1 MTPDKAQNQS
11 TPAKASEASAEFQP
25 AETEFVPSDTPVDAP
40 SRAGASAA
48 AQAWIGKSLGKYQ
61 ITGVLGQG
69 GMGVVLK
76 AHDPMID
83 RDVAI
88 KVLADQLAA
97 DASSLG
103 RFLAEA
109 KAAGKLNHPNVTAIH
124 EICQDGQ
131 TYYLVL
137 EYVAGGSLS
146 DRLAAQGPLG
156 VHEATQAMIDACK
169 GVGAAHAAGL
179 IHRDIKP
186 ANFMQA
192 ADGSIK
198 VADFGLAKVA
208 ADTTAHFTQTGMVIG
223 TPYFMS
229 PEQCE
234 AKPLDHRS
242 DIYSLGCTY
251 YSLLTGKNPYHET
264 ASVPR
269 LMYLHCY
276 GPVPDPRSA
285 NPAIPD
291 GCFRIIA
298 RAMAKAPADRY
309 QSAAEMLADLQA
321 ASSALS
327 GQTPIVLPSRN
338 RMAATRR
345 MVPWASRKYSPVRWA
360 AAGLFLVALIGL
372 AVFLWRPWRKSSD
385 DAADAGASLP
395 ALGDPVKVGVLHSM
409 SGTMAISESVV
420 VDAVLFAFDEVNKEG
435 GVLGRPIMP
444 VVADGRSDWPTFA
457 REAERLITEENVCTV
472 FGCWTSASRK
482 TVKPVFEQHD
492 HLLLYPVQFEGLETS
507 PCIVYTGA
515 APNQQILPAVDWAV
529 TSLKKKRFFLVG
541 SDYVFPRSAH
551 AIMKDR
557 LQRAGAQVVGEEYV
571 PLGSQKVEAIVG
583 AIARAGPDM
592 ILNTINGDSNVAF
605 FRALRAAGIK
615 PSNIPTLSFSVGE
628 QELRSLNLADAE
640 GDFAA
645 WTYFQSV
652 ATPENQDLVR
662 RFHEKH
668 PQLSITDPM
677 ETAYIGVKLW
687 AGAVNEAQ
695 SLDPKKIRRALL
707 NQHLKGPCGEVRI
720 DPESQYCFRT
730 PRIGQIQNDGQFK
743 VVWTAPAPVRPE
755 PYPNS
760 RTAEAWRGFLNDL
773 YTGWGNRWAASG
785 SEPAKRASDDLR
797 VVAVLPFSDPAADKD
812 SEYLRDGIP
821 GALLSKFSGIE
832 QLTVRPYNPGQQKL
846 SQQLDLRELGRQ
858 LDAQVVLTGR
868 VHQTRDHLSVHV
880 ELVNV
885 RDNRVMWVEQY
896 ERSPANLQD
905 IEVDIAQG
913 VCARLGVSF
922 GSQEEKRLARRETSD
937 PEAYRFYLQGRYYS
951 LQSTLEGMNKSVSCF
966 KEAIAKDPKFTLAYA
981 GLADAYGYY
990 AGDWVPYEEAL
1001 PQQKAAAKKALELDD
1016 DLAEVHLAMGNVYMG
1031 QDYDWPA
1038 AEKEFRRALELKPKL
1053 ELARDAYAQLLAF
1066 QGRFEESI
1074 AQQKQAMEIT
1084 PNSPSLIADMSYLYY
1099 VQRRYD
1105 EAIDQCHKAIQID
1118 PNFVVAHDYL
1128 GAAYL
1133 QKGQFREALDEFR
1146 KCRQLDDVPWYLAR
1160 LASAEAAA
1168 GNQAEARSKL
1178 KELQELSKRRYVTP
1192 ECHFLIYV
1200 ALGDKDQAFAWLH
1213 KMYDVRSQYPLRL
1226 KVQPDFDGLRT
1237 DVRFADWLRKLN
1249 LAP

>member
-1 MTPDKAQNQS
+1 MTPDKTPKPS
-11 TPAKASEASAEFQP
+11 TAAKTGEALSEFTA
-25 AETEFVPSDTPVDAP
+25 AETEFVPADTPVDAQ

-48 AQAWIGKSLGKYQ
+48 AQAWIGKSLGKYH

-88 KVLADQLAA
+88 KVLAENLAA
-97 DASSLG
+97 DPSSLG

-109 KAAGKLNHPNVTAIH
+109 KAAGKLNHPNVTAIY
-124 EICQDGQ
+124 EICQEGQ

-137 EYVAGGSLS
+137 EYVGGGSLS
-146 DRLAAQGPLG
+146 DRLAAHGPLG
-156 VHEATQAMIDACK
+156 VREATQALIDACK

-208 ADTTAHFTQTGMVIG
+208 ADSGAHFTQTGMVVG

-242 DIYSLGCTY
+242 DLYSLGCTY

-264 ASVPR
+264 ISIPR

-276 GPVPDPRSA
+276 GPVPDPRSLDA
-285 NPAIPD
+285 AVPED
-291 GCFRIIA
+291 CTRIIA
-298 RAMAKAPADRY
+298 HAMAKAPADRY
-309 QSAAEMLADLQA
+309 QSADEMLADLQA
-321 ASSALS
+321 VSSALS
-327 GQTPIVLPSRN
+327 GQTPIVLPSLS
-338 RMAATRR
+338 RMAATGR
-345 MVPWASRKYSPVRWA
+345 MLPWRSGSASRLRWA
-360 AAGLFLVALIGL
+360 AGGVFLLALVAL
-372 AVFLWRPWRKSSD
+372 AVFLWRPWHKSGD
-385 DAADAGASLP
+385 GAADAGAGLP
-395 ALGDPVKVGVLHSM
+395 AGEPVKVGVLHSM

-420 VDAVLFAFDEVNKEG
+420 VDAVLFACDEVNQEG
-435 GVLGRPIMP
+435 GVLGRPVKP

-457 REAERLITEENVCTV
+457 REAERLITEEQVCTV

-482 TVKPVFEQHD
+482 TVKPVFEEHD

-507 PCIVYTGA
+507 PCIVYVGA

-529 TSLKKKRFFLVG
+529 TALKKKRFFLVG

-551 AIMKDR
+551 AIIKDR

-571 PLGSQKVEAIVG
+571 PLGSTKVDTIVS
-583 AIARAGPDM
+583 AIAQAKPDM

-615 PSNIPTLSFSVGE
+615 PANTPTLSFSVGE

-640 GDFAA
+640 GDYAA

-652 ATPENQDLVR
+652 ATPENQDFVR
-662 RFHEKH
+662 RFREKY

-695 SLDPKKIRRALL
+695 SLDPKKIRRAIL
-707 NQHLKGPCGEVRI
+707 NQHLKGPGGDVRI
-720 DPESQYCFRT
+720 DAESQYSFRT
-730 PRIGQIQNDGQFK
+730 PRIGQIQSDGQFK
-743 VVWTAPAPVRPE
+743 VVWTAPEPVRPE

-760 RTAEAWRGFLNDL
+760 RTAEAWRAFLNDL
-773 YTGWGNRWAASG
+773 YTGWGNHWAASG
-785 SEPAKRASDDLR
+785 SEPPKRTSDELR
-797 VVAVLPFSDPAADKD
+797 VVAVLPFVDSAADKET
-812 SEYLRDGIP
+812 EYLRDGIP
-821 GALLSKFSGIE
+821 GALLSKLSGIE
-832 QLTVRPYNPGQQKL
+832 QLTMRPYSPGQQKV
-846 SQQLDLRELGRQ
+846 SQQTDLREIGRQ

-885 RDNRVMWVEQY
+885 RDNRVIWVEQY
-896 ERSPANLQD
+896 ERAPADLQD
-905 IEVDIAQG
+905 IEVDIAQRA
-913 VCARLGVSF
+913 CARLGVSF
-922 GSQEEKRLARRETSD
+922 GHQEEKRLTRRDTAD
-937 PEAYRFYLQGRYYS
+937 PEAYRLYLQGRYYT
-951 LQSTLEGMNKSVSCF
+951 LQSTLEGMNKSVACF
-966 KEAIAKDPKFTLAYA
+966 KQAVAKDPKFALAYA
-981 GLADAYGYY
+981 GLADAFGYY

-1031 QDYDWPA
+1031 QDYDWLA
-1038 AEKEFRRALELKPKL
+1038 AEKEFKRALELKPKL
-1053 ELARDAYAQLLAF
+1053 EMARDAYAQLLAF
-1066 QGRFEESI
+1066 QGRFEECI
-1074 AQQKQAMEIT
+1074 AQQKQALENS

-1105 EAIDQCHKAIQID
+1105 EAIAQCQKALQID

-1133 QKGQFREALDEFR
+1133 QKGQFKEALSEFR
-1146 KCRQLDDVPWYLAR
+1146 KCRQLDDIPWYLAR
-1160 LASAEAAA
+1160 LASAEALA
-1168 GNQAEARSKL
+1168 GNQAEARAKL

-1200 ALGDKDQAFAWLH
+1200 ALGDRDQAFAWLQ

-1226 KVQPDFDGLRT
+1226 KVHPDFDGLRA
-1237 DVRFADWLRKLN
+1237 DARFAEWLRKLK
-1249 LAP
+1249 LQ